1 MRRIRFLGISATTV
15 AGTLCY
21 VFTFD
26 KVIEVATFFSGVLM
40 LLVVF
45 LLGLPVARVALK
57 IDQWPV
63 D

>member
-1 MRRIRFLGISATTV
+1 LGISATTV

-21 VFTFD
+21 VVTFD